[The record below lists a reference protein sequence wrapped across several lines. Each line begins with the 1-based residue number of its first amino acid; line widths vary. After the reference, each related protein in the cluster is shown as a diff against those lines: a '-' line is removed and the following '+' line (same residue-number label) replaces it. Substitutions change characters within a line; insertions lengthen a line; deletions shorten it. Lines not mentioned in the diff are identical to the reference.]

1 MARGWES
8 KNIESQQE
16 DSARAKARGPEL
28 TPDQRLRAARRHNL
42 ELARSRAQA
51 DLDRATAPAHR
62 SMLEQALDAL
72 DAQLREIDS
81 Q

>member
-16 DSARAKARGPEL
+16 EAARTLKQTRAL
-28 TPDQRLRAARRHNL
+28 TPEQQVREARRQNL
-42 ELARSRAQA
+42 ELARSRARA

-62 SMLEQALDAL
+62 SMLQQAIAAL
-72 DAQLREIDS
+72 DAQLQDL
-81 Q
+81 QD

>member
-28 TPDQRLRAARRHNL
+28 TPEQRAHAAKRHNL

-51 DLDRATAPAHR
+51 DLHRATAPAHR
-62 SMLEQALDAL
+62 SMLQEAIAAL
-72 DAQLREIDS
+72 DAQLRDIG
-81 Q
+81 